1 VAGIFGGALATLLRA
16 AVTGKAIC
24 VVGASAA
31 VFGLLGGCLAPIVY
45 ALVLV
50 KGNGG
55 SFRAADRRTMSE
67 YIAFVLIVLI
77 PGFFEENVSW
87 EGHLGG
93 LLGGLIAAIVMLW
106 IKYRGGEMPERRP
119 RAHKMGNGT
128 RYVVRERQE
137 ELDKDTLE
145 RRRKI
150 GTIVLIVGMV
160 CTVLVIIS
168 NVCVGFAD
176 YSKLGALKIPPD
188 KAWHANL
195 LWCVIGWIPN
205 VVAHRF
211 LRGSGKI
218 FTILIVIA
226 WILWLFVGP
235 TGIFNPIPQ
244 SV

>member
-1 VAGIFGGALATLLRA
+1 
-16 AVTGKAIC
+16 
-24 VVGASAA
+24 
-31 VFGLLGGCLAPIVY
+31 
-45 ALVLV
+45 
-50 KGNGG
+50 
-55 SFRAADRRTMSE
+55 M
-67 YIAFVLIVLI
+67 LI

-93 LLGGLIAAIVMLW
+93 LLGGLIAGLVMMW
-106 IKYRGGEMPERRP
+106 IKDNRETLPERKSVNKKQLNFGRKSEQQT
-119 RAHKMGNGT
+119 HTYKMDSGT
-128 RYVVRERQE
+128 SYVVKERQE
-137 ELDKDTLE
+137 EFDKDRLE

-150 GTIVLIVGMV
+150 GTIVLIAGMV
-160 CTVLVIIS
+160 CSVLVIIS
-168 NVCVGFAD
+168 NVYVGFAD
-176 YSKLGALKIPPD
+176 YSKLVALNVPYD

-211 LRGSGKI
+211 LRNSGKI

>member
-1 VAGIFGGALATLLRA
+1 MILKVKR
-16 AVTGKAIC
+16 
-24 VVGASAA
+24 
-31 VFGLLGGCLAPIVY
+31 LGGNLEATSRRQIAEYVFFI
-45 ALVLV
+45 LMVLV
-50 KGNGG
+50 
-55 SFRAADRRTMSE
+55 
-67 YIAFVLIVLI
+67 

-93 LLGGLIAAIVMLW
+93 LLGGLIAGLVMVR
-106 IKYRGGEMPERRP
+106 IKDSRGTLPERRP
-119 RAHKMGNGT
+119 RAHKIDNGT
-128 RYVVRERQE
+128 SYVIRKRQE

-150 GTIVLIVGMV
+150 GTIVLIAGMV

-176 YSKLGALKIPPD
+176 YSKMVALNVPYD
-188 KAWHANL
+188 KAWLANL
-195 LWCVIGWIPN
+195 LWCAIGWIPN

-211 LRGSGKI
+211 LRGSGRVYPV
-218 FTILIVIA
+218 LIIIA